1 MKKILVVDNHP
12 VMLNLIAN
20 LLEKKGH
27 EVCTAKDGLSALD
40 ILRVWMPDVVF
51 LDLVMP
57 NIGGEKL
64 CQIIRKTPSL
74 KDVFIVI
81 VSAVAAEE
89 GRDVTKFGANTCIA
103 KGPFSSMAK
112 HILEVL
118 EESDKKTTN
127 LFPGKI
133 LGIEEV
139 NSREITRELLSV
151 KDHFEV
157 ILERMS
163 EGILELTADARV
175 VYANPG
181 ALAIIGEPEEA
192 VLASS
197 FLDLFN
203 EPDGDRIK
211 GFFTKK
217 LNRPEKISEDAS
229 IQLSGKDITLDFL
242 PLKDPEKKIVVI
254 LSDVTDRKRMKA
266 QILQAME
273 RAEQMALKAE
283 AANIAKSA
291 FLAAMSHEI
300 RTPMNAVIGFTDI
313 LLDTDLM
320 DKQIDYANTIK
331 QSGEVLLSLINDI
344 LDFSKVEAGQLD
356 LESIDFDPEVT
367 THHTCE
373 LIRPQ
378 VAKKPIEI
386 LCRIGNDV
394 PGYVKGDPGRFRQV
408 LINLMSN
415 AAKFTDAGEIELSLD
430 VEAEEPDQVKLHA
443 TVRDT
448 GSAIPEVKLE
458 QIFEAFKQIDSSTTR
473 KYGGT
478 GLGLSICRKISRL
491 MGGEVWGESEPG
503 KGNVFHFT
511 AWFEKSQIKREK
523 AFHRVS
529 LSGKK
534 VLIVDDNRTNLDIIR
549 HILESV
555 GMQVVELTDGQ
566 AVLPTV
572 LSAVEAGDPFEFC
585 ILDVEIE
592 GMRGYD
598 IAKQIR
604 GPELQISY
612 FPMLAF
618 SLPIERRAK
627 KCLEAGF
634 DGYLPTPIRRDKLI
648 EIMARLLGDKEKRA
662 GQVPEMD
669 KQNLV
674 TQYSI
679 QEETKRAIWILL
691 AEDNVMSQKLA
702 ELMLTKAGYLVDV
715 ANNGKEVFDKYTSSP
730 EKFGLIFMDIQMP
743 EMDGLQA
750 TKGIRKW
757 EAKLKTQS
765 SPATLPSVRSKRVPI
780 VALTANAMK
789 GDRERCLE
797 AGMDDYVA
805 KPVQREVVFG
815 MLRKWVITS

>member
-1 MKKILVVDNHP
+1 
-12 VMLNLIAN
+12 
-20 LLEKKGH
+20 
-27 EVCTAKDGLSALD
+27 
-40 ILRVWMPDVVF
+40 
-51 LDLVMP
+51 
-57 NIGGEKL
+57 
-64 CQIIRKTPSL
+64 
-74 KDVFIVI
+74 
-81 VSAVAAEE
+81 
-89 GRDVTKFGANTCIA
+89 
-103 KGPFSSMAK
+103 
-112 HILEVL
+112 
-118 EESDKKTTN
+118 
-127 LFPGKI
+127 
-133 LGIEEV
+133 
-139 NSREITRELLSV
+139 
-151 KDHFEV
+151 
-157 ILERMS
+157 
-163 EGILELTADARV
+163 
-175 VYANPG
+175 
-181 ALAIIGEPEEA
+181 
-192 VLASS
+192 
-197 FLDLFN
+197 
-203 EPDGDRIK
+203 
-211 GFFTKK
+211 
-217 LNRPEKISEDAS
+217 
-229 IQLSGKDITLDFL
+229 
-242 PLKDPEKKIVVI
+242 
-254 LSDVTDRKRMKA
+254 MKA

-344 LDFSKVEAGQLD
+344 LDFSKVEAGHLD

-367 THHTCE
+367 TYHTCE

-415 AAKFTDAGEIELSLD
+415 AAKFTDAGEIELSLEA
-430 VEAEEPDQVKLHA
+430 EAEEQDRVKLHA

-478 GLGLSICRKISRL
+478 GLGLSICKKISRL

-555 GMQVVELTDGQ
+555 DMQVVELTDGQ
-566 AVLPTV
+566 AVLPKV
-572 LSAVEAGDPFEFC
+572 LSAVETGNPFEFC

-592 GMRGYD
+592 GMKGYD

-648 EIMARLLGDKEKRA
+648 EIMVRLLGDKEKRE
-662 GQVPEMD
+662 GQVTETD
-669 KQNLV
+669 RQNLV

-679 QEETKRAIWILL
+679 REETKRAIWILL

-715 ANNGKEVFDKYTSSP
+715 ANNGKEVFDKYKSSP

-743 EMDGLQA
+743 VMDGYSA
-750 TKGIRKW
+750 TQQIREI
-757 EAKLKTQS
+757 EARNLEHSAIQ
-765 SPATLPSVRSKRVPI
+765 RVPI
-780 VALTANAMK
+780 IAMTAHAIK
-789 GDRERCLE
+789 GDREKCLE
-797 AGMDDYVA
+797 AGMDDYIA
-805 KPVQREVVFG
+805 KPLRRKEFLTMAEKWARGWGGMDDGITPPGNQESKAPMEYERALEEFEGDEAFLMEVLEGFIENVRSQIRTILQAVSDG
-815 MLRKWVITS
+815 DAEAVRKEAHSIKGGAANLTANELSATAFELEKIGESGVLDKGAEILERLEEQFFRLETYAGDR